1 MSKGRNYG
9 NPHCVLEGIM
19 KWLEQEKVIER
30 KVEEAVVRALAMT
43 DRRIEPPSG
52 YNPVQVI
59 MGVMFEW
66 LLVPWCGQKILV
78 QVRYPNSI
86 DKTGEDTQV
95 FLNHKDTELSR
106 EDMLRTM
113 NTQEEI
119 AKQVL
124 NIPTYAEL
132 EKEIWGKDRRLA
144 EMRDELK
151 SIEEKITQVN
161 NAAAAELRKRAA
173 MLDIQCGY
181 ALPPDTMAALSRI
194 GLATDITDIRKITLD
209 MFLEAYQ
216 KSKLY
221 GRPPSEFI
229 PTGVYTTEQKR
240 DIDNAALAAGA
251 DWEKSKKL
259 VKKGR
264 R

>member
-1 MSKGRNYG
+1 M
-9 NPHCVLEGIM
+9 P
-19 KWLEQEKVIER
+19 
-30 KVEEAVVRALAMT
+30 EEVSHALSLK
-43 DRRIEPPSG
+43 DKRIEPPSG
-52 YNPVQVI
+52 YNPVPVI
-59 MGVMFEW
+59 MGAMFEW
-66 LLVPWCGQKILV
+66 LLVPWCGKNILV

-86 DKTGEDTQV
+86 DKTGDYTQV
-95 FLNHKDTELSR
+95 FLDHKDARLSR
-106 EDMLRTM
+106 DDIIRTM

-124 NIPTYAEL
+124 NVPTYAEL

-144 EMRDELK
+144 EMREELAALDDK
-151 SIEEKITQVN
+151 IEQVN
-161 NAAAAELRKRAA
+161 SAAAVELRKQKE
-173 MLDIQCGY
+173 MLEIQCGY

-194 GLATDITDIRKITLD
+194 GLATDITDIRKVTHD
-209 MFLEAYQ
+209 MFLEAYH

-229 PTGVYTTEQKR
+229 PMGVYTTEQKR
-240 DIDNAALAAGA
+240 DIDNAALSAGA
-251 DWEKSKKL
+251 DWETKNKPP